1 MASPARAGAAPAD
14 ERVWLARAVSVLW
27 QPREGLSGLCD
38 DSDGAA
44 QARGGPVP
52 APARGE
58 AVLALV
64 LLAGCAGVLWTPI
77 AGKILNDVT
86 LDGLDVAGWA
96 FLGGGIYAVV
106 VYFLGGMLLQWLAR
120 AAGWISYRQARHL
133 LAFAAAPI
141 ALSLF
146 VVFPARLA
154 VY

>member
-27 QPREGLSGLCD
+27 QPREVLSGLRD

-44 QARGGPVP
+44 Q
-52 APARGE
+52 ARGE

-64 LLAGCAGVLWTPI
+64 LLAGFAGVLWTPI

-86 LDGLDVAGWA
+86 LDGLDVAVWA

-120 AAGWISYRQARHL
+120 AAGWISYRQGGHPVAL
-133 LAFAAAPI
+133 PAAPL
-141 ALSLF
+141 AASPFVGLSGRLPGF
-146 VVFPARLA
+146 GGGAFPR
-154 VY
+154 